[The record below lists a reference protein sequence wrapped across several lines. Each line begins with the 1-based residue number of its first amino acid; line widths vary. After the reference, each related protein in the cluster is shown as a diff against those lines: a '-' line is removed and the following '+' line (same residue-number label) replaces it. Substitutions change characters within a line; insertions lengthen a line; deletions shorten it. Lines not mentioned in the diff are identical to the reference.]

1 MNIDWKNFHD
11 KLMQA
16 NSVLLSTHKNADGDG
31 LGSEIAMFYYLKSL
45 NKDVRII
52 NCTEI
57 SSRYKYM
64 DPDSIVETY
73 ATDDDLWISNLDL
86 AVVFDLGDY
95 ARLSDVGEKMR
106 LNNIDTINLDH
117 HHTNDESIYEISII
131 DTKSPSTTY
140 LVWKYFDY
148 LDMNNAP
155 LDDKIALALYSGLVN
170 DTGSFRYSS
179 VTFDT
184 HNMASHLMTSKID
197 PNMVF
202 QNIYEN
208 KTIEQIKL
216 LSEMIR
222 NIKFNKSGKVGYVN
236 LDEVIFKKTGASPY
250 DADGFADYIRGIHGV
265 EVSFCITS
273 FSSYSKISFRSRG
286 KYAINDI
293 AQKFGGGGH
302 YFAAGCEVDSDNID
316 KIILLLLK
324 QIEEKIS
331 NVNQK

>member
-1 MNIDWKNFHD
+1 MPRDESYYTLYIVNID
-11 KLMQA
+11 A
-16 NSVLLSTHKNADGDG
+16 
-31 LGSEIAMFYYLKSL
+31 
-45 NKDVRII
+45 
-52 NCTEI
+52 
-57 SSRYKYM
+57 
-64 DPDSIVETY
+64 
-73 ATDDDLWISNLDL
+73 
-86 AVVFDLGDY
+86 
-95 ARLSDVGEKMR
+95 
-106 LNNIDTINLDH
+106 
-117 HHTNDESIYEISII
+117 
-131 DTKSPSTTY
+131 PSTTY
-140 LVWKYFDY
+140 MIWKYFEY
-148 LDMNNAP
+148 LNLNTVP
-155 LDDKIALALYSGLVN
+155 LEDNIAIPLYTGLLN
-170 DTGSFRYSS
+170 DTGSFRYSAVDS
-179 VTFDT
+179 DT

-222 NIKFNKSGKVGYVN
+222 NIKFNKSGKIGYVN

-250 DADGFADYIRGIHGV
+250 DADGFADYIRGIYGV

-286 KYAINDI
+286 KYIINDI

-316 KIILLLLK
+316 KVILSLLE

-331 NVNQK
+331 NVN